1 MGKSKKKIFAGAAT
15 LLIFQTG
22 LLPLRASA
30 QLTESGMNPIRL
42 PASMTKHP
50 SLEKDQSLE
59 AILKPQELPTT
70 PVTPISLAGV
80 KIPGVTAATT
90 NLLAQNHF
98 VVINNTNFET
108 MGDLYRDNRLKGKP
122 NFVTL
127 DSIVHP
133 YFATTN
139 GLIAAVIEEHAM
151 PELKQVLHAMLK
163 AAVEDY
169 RNAEDAEIKD
179 DIQRNLAFLIV
190 AIRLIDPSTKLPD
203 MGGATD
209 LSDKEM
215 NNIASGFKTRSEIF
229 DREENFEALAP
240 LGWFAKRQKLSSFY
254 RCAQWISRMDFPL
267 TDVTVDTETGSGN
280 LFRRSVLLYRALD
293 RATIGGKP
301 AVASWQKLV
310 SVWELFAAS
319 SLRNR
324 QRTLLYTDFKAV
336 VPGGTQDLKAT
347 LNSLASPFFR
357 TKLLLSVRKQKPVG
371 LGATSIFD
379 LADSGGDD
387 AQHASFRLMPLIE
400 DPEIPWIRARA
411 ENYTDDER
419 GTVWCPLSLLILHAR
434 GAQAATNI
442 LYNGVSVLQP
452 DLNKSIPELERLVAK
467 PKAGQTLTAAWERSW
482 NILSGYFKQFPTEAQ
497 APLKTDL
504 WMSRHLESAF
514 SGWVDAHIAL
524 ADISQN
530 SVAEKPDAANAAA
543 TGSGTTTAN
552 STAASSNAASS
563 NTANSSTANSAATAS
578 TTGNDSAKSSATTT
592 TTTTATAKTSDT
604 PTKTTAQPAP
614 SIPAGAPI
622 VKPAS
627 FHYLEPVP
635 GVFRAIE
642 TDARTLQD
650 KLTALGYFPPRYEQ
664 RLNDFKRLAQR
675 LAQIADAEIEGKPT
689 TPVDFKLLAGIDF
702 ILDQVSSPL
711 PGSLSIVA
719 PTNAPAPTITMPS
732 HSLGMTPGAALTSG
746 TSILNSGKTALSK
759 TASNIL
765 SAAATASPKPA
776 ASSTSSANAAP
787 KQPPQDSIYKRQL
800 KSANLVLGRPGL
812 VLMLCQTSQGA
823 MLVRGGVYTY
833 YEVSGAPM
841 RAEHLKRKLQFD
853 LLRPPVWARTFDV
866 IQEAAGKEPIFQK
879 VQ

>member
-1 MGKSKKKIFAGAAT
+1 MGKSKKKIFSGAAT
-15 LLIFQTG
+15 LLIFQCG
-22 LLPLRASA
+22 LLPLNASA
-30 QLTESGMNPIRL
+30 QLSEPGMNPIRL

-70 PVTPISLAGV
+70 PVTPISLAGI
-80 KIPGVTAATT
+80 KIPGVTTATA
-90 NLLAQNHF
+90 NLLGLNHF
-98 VVINNTNFET
+98 VVINNTTFET

-139 GLIAAVIEEHAM
+139 GLIAAVIEEHVM
-151 PELKQVLHAMLK
+151 PELKQVLAAMLK
-163 AAVEDY
+163 TAIEDY
-169 RNAEDAEIKD
+169 RNADDAEIKD

-190 AIRLIDPSTKLPD
+190 AIRLIDPAAKLPD
-203 MGGATD
+203 MGGASD
-209 LSDKEM
+209 LSDKEIR
-215 NNIASGFKTRSEIF
+215 NIESGFKTRSEIF
-229 DREENFEALAP
+229 DRDENFEALAP
-240 LGWFAKRQKLSSFY
+240 LGWFAKRPKLANFY
-254 RCAQWISRMDFPL
+254 RCAQWVSRMNFPL

-280 LFRRSVLLYRALD
+280 LFRRSVLLFRALD
-293 RATIGGKP
+293 RATISGKP
-301 AVASWQKLV
+301 AVESWRRLV

-319 SLRNR
+319 SIKNR
-324 QRTLLYTDFKAV
+324 QKTLLYTDFKEV
-336 VPGGTQDLKAT
+336 VPGGTQDLKST
-347 LNSLASPFFR
+347 LNNLASPFFR

-379 LADSGGDD
+379 LADSSGDD
-387 AQHASFRLMPLIE
+387 VQNASFRLMPLIE

-411 ENYTDDER
+411 GTYTDDER
-419 GTVWCPLSLLILHAR
+419 GTLWCPLSLLVLHAR

-467 PKAGQTLTAAWERSW
+467 PKGGQQSPAVWERSW
-482 NILSGYFKQFPTEAQ
+482 NILSGYFKQFPAEVQ

-524 ADISQN
+524 AE
-530 SVAEKPDAANAAA
+530 VASAGDASAAA
-543 TGSGTTTAN
+543 ASASTGSSSTSAPSTSAATTSSAA
-552 STAASSNAASS
+552 SAASSDVAKNASASQ
-563 NTANSSTANSAATAS
+563 SS
-578 TTGNDSAKSSATTT
+578 
-592 TTTTATAKTSDT
+592 
-604 PTKTTAQPAP
+604 P

-650 KLTALGYFPPRYEQ
+650 KLVALGYFPQRYEQ

-675 LAQIADAEIEGKPT
+675 LAQIADSEIEGKPT
-689 TPVDFKLLAGIDF
+689 SAVDFKLLAGIDF
-702 ILDQVSSPL
+702 VLDQVSSPL
-711 PGSLSIVA
+711 PGTLSIIA
-719 PTNAPAPTITMPS
+719 PTDAPAPKINMPS
-732 HSLGMTPGAALTSG
+732 HSLGMTQGSALTGG
-746 TSILNSGKTALSK
+746 TSILNSGQTALAK
-759 TASNIL
+759 AASNII
-765 SAAATASPKPA
+765 SAATTSGSGNSTNAPQSGGTSPA
-776 ASSTSSANAAP
+776 APRQTA
-787 KQPPQDSIYKRQL
+787 QDSIYKRQL
-800 KSANLVLGRPGL
+800 KAANLVLGKPGL

-841 RAEHLKRKLQFD
+841 RTEHLKRKLQFD

-866 IQEAAGKEPIFQK
+866 VQEAAGKEPVFQK

>member
-1 MGKSKKKIFAGAAT
+1 MAKSKKKIFAGAAT
-15 LLIFQTG
+15 LLIFQSG
-22 LLPLRASA
+22 LLPLSASA
-30 QLTESGMNPIRL
+30 QLTESGMTPIRL
-42 PASMTKHP
+42 PASITKHP

-59 AILKPQELPTT
+59 AILKPQELQTT
-70 PVTPISLAGV
+70 PVTPISLAGI
-80 KIPGVTAATT
+80 KIPGVTPATV
-90 NLLAQNHF
+90 NLLGMNHF
-98 VVINNTNFET
+98 VVINNTTFET

-139 GLIAAVIEEHAM
+139 GLIAAVIEEHVM
-151 PELKQVLHAMLK
+151 PELKQVLAAMLK
-163 AAVEDY
+163 TSVEDY

-203 MGGATD
+203 MGGASD

-215 NNIASGFKTRSEIF
+215 KNVESGFKTRSEIF

-240 LGWFAKRQKLSSFY
+240 LGWFAKRPKLANFY

-293 RATIGGKP
+293 RAAISGKP
-301 AVASWQKLV
+301 AVESWQKLV

-319 SLRNR
+319 SIKNR
-324 QRTLLYTDFKAV
+324 QRTLLYTDFKEV

-379 LADSGGDD
+379 LADGSADD

-411 ENYTDDER
+411 GTYTDDER
-419 GTVWCPLSLLILHAR
+419 GNLWCPLSLLVLHAR

-467 PKAGQTLTAAWERSW
+467 PKGGQPLTAVWERSW
-482 NILSGYFKQFPTEAQ
+482 NILSGYFKQFPAEAQ

-514 SGWVDAHIAL
+514 GGWVDAHIAL
-524 ADISQN
+524 SEIAPAGGTSASTSTDSAAPSAI
-530 SVAEKPDAANAAA
+530 ADAAK
-543 TGSGTTTAN
+543 N
-552 STAASSNAASS
+552 SPASQSS
-563 NTANSSTANSAATAS
+563 
-578 TTGNDSAKSSATTT
+578 
-592 TTTTATAKTSDT
+592 
-604 PTKTTAQPAP
+604 P
-614 SIPAGAPI
+614 SIPAGAPV

-650 KLTALGYFPPRYEQ
+650 KLVALGYFPQRYEQ

-689 TPVDFKLLAGIDF
+689 APVDFKLLAGIDF

-711 PGSLSIVA
+711 PGSLSIIA
-719 PTNAPAPTITMPS
+719 PTDAPAPKIDMPS
-732 HSLGMTPGAALTSG
+732 QSLGMTPGSALTGG
-746 TSILNSGKTALSK
+746 TSILNSGKTALGRA
-759 TASNIL
+759 ASNLI
-765 SAAATASPKPA
+765 SGATTATAAGSHQSASSSSGSANSVA
-776 ASSTSSANAAP
+776 AS
-787 KQPPQDSIYKRQL
+787 KPPQDSIYNRQL
-800 KSANLVLGRPGL
+800 KAANLVLGKPGL
-812 VLMLCQTSQGA
+812 VLMVCQTSQGA

-841 RAEHLKRKLQFD
+841 RTEHLKRKLQFD

-866 IQEAAGKEPIFQK
+866 VQEAAGKEPVFRK

>member
-1 MGKSKKKIFAGAAT
+1 MGKSKKKIFASVSA

-22 LLPLRASA
+22 LLPLGASA
-30 QLTESGMNPIRL
+30 QLSESGMNPIKL

-70 PVTPISLAGV
+70 PVTPISLAGI
-80 KIPGVTAATT
+80 KIPGVTPATT

-139 GLIAAVIEEHAM
+139 GLIAAVIEEHVM

-169 RNAEDAEIKD
+169 RRSEDAEIKD

-190 AIRLIDPSTKLPD
+190 AIRLIEPSIKLPD

-209 LSDKEM
+209 LSDREM
-215 NNIASGFKTRSEIF
+215 KNIDAGFKTRSEIF

-240 LGWFAKRQKLSSFY
+240 LGWFAKREKLAYFY

-293 RATIGGKP
+293 RATINGKP
-301 AVASWQKLV
+301 AVDSWQRLV
-310 SVWELFAAS
+310 QVWELFATS

-336 VPGGTQDLKAT
+336 VPGGIQDLKTT
-347 LNSLASPFFR
+347 LNNLASPFFR

-379 LADSGGDD
+379 LADSSGDD

-400 DPEIPWIRARA
+400 DPEIPWLRARA
-411 ENYTDDER
+411 GTFTDDDR

-442 LYNGVSVLQP
+442 LYNGISVLQP
-452 DLNKSIPELERLVAK
+452 DLNRPILELERAVAK
-467 PKAGQTLTAAWERSW
+467 PKAGQPLTATWERSW

-497 APLKTDL
+497 GPLKTDL

-524 ADISQN
+524 AEI
-530 SVAEKPDAANAAA
+530 KPDGGAGVGRPEGGVGVSKP
-543 TGSGTTTAN
+543 TGADGASVKPAEGVGTTQG
-552 STAASSNAASS
+552 ASNKP
-563 NTANSSTANSAATAS
+563 S
-578 TTGNDSAKSSATTT
+578 TT
-592 TTTTATAKTSDT
+592 
-604 PTKTTAQPAP
+604 QP
-614 SIPAGAPI
+614 SIPAGAPV

-650 KLTALGYFPPRYEQ
+650 KLTALGFFPAQYEQ

-689 TPVDFKLLAGIDF
+689 SPVDFKLLAGIDF

-711 PGSLSIVA
+711 PGALSIIA
-719 PTNAPAPTITMPS
+719 PTEAPAPTINMPS

-746 TSILNSGKTALSK
+746 SSILNSGKTALSK
-759 TASNIL
+759 TASSIL
-765 SAAATASPKPA
+765 SAAATASHSA
-776 ASSTSSANAAP
+776 SAAGGAASGSATGSAGGASSTAGSTANSARASAKA
-787 KQPPQDSIYKRQL
+787 KQPDSIYKRQL

-823 MLVRGGVYTY
+823 MLVRGGVYTF
-833 YEVSGAPM
+833 YEVSGTPL
-841 RAEHLKRKLQFD
+841 RTEHLKRKLQFD

-866 IQEAAGKEPIFQK
+866 IQEATGKEPLFKK

>member
-1 MGKSKKKIFAGAAT
+1 MWTAYTWRASSLSFRKAANNRGERIKSMAKSKEKIFAGAAA

-22 LLPLRASA
+22 LSPLAAQA
-30 QLTESGMNPIRL
+30 QLTETGMTPIRL
-42 PASMTKHP
+42 PASMTKHA

-59 AILKPQELPTT
+59 AILKPQELATT

-90 NLLAQNHF
+90 NILALNHF
-98 VVINNTNFET
+98 VVINNTTFET

-139 GLIAAVIEEHAM
+139 GLIAAVIEQHVM
-151 PELKQVLHAMLK
+151 PELKQVLSAMLK
-163 AAVEDY
+163 AAIEDY

-179 DIQRNLAFLIV
+179 DIQRNLAFIIV
-190 AIRLIDPSTKLPD
+190 AIRLIDPATKLPD

-209 LSDKEM
+209 LSDREM
-215 NNIASGFKTRSEIF
+215 RNIESGFKTRSEIF
-229 DREENFEALAP
+229 DREENFEAMAP
-240 LGWFAKRQKLSSFY
+240 LGWFAKRPKLAHFY

-280 LFRRSVLLYRALD
+280 LFRRSVLLYRSLD
-293 RATIGGKP
+293 RATIAGKP
-301 AVASWQKLV
+301 AVETWQKLV

-324 QRTLLYTDFKAV
+324 QKTLLYTDFKEV
-336 VPGGTQDLKAT
+336 VPGGAQDLKAT

-379 LADSGGDD
+379 LADSSGDD

-411 ENYTDDER
+411 GSYTDDER
-419 GTVWCPLSLLILHAR
+419 GTIWCPLSLLVLHAR

-452 DLNKSIPELERLVAK
+452 ELNKSIPELERLVAK
-467 PKAGQTLTAAWERSW
+467 PKPGQPATTILERSW
-482 NILSGYFKQFPTEAQ
+482 NILSGYFKQFPAEAQ

-524 ADISQN
+524 CEI
-530 SVAEKPDAANAAA
+530 NAPA
-543 TGSGTTTAN
+543 
-552 STAASSNAASS
+552 
-563 NTANSSTANSAATAS
+563 ANSSSATAPTANASAPATNSSVPA
-578 TTGNDSAKSSATTT
+578 TSATQ
-592 TTTTATAKTSDT
+592 SL
-604 PTKTTAQPAP
+604 
-614 SIPAGAPI
+614 PAGAPI

-642 TDARTLQD
+642 SDARTLQD
-650 KLTALGYFPPRYEQ
+650 KLVGLGYFPQQYEQ

-675 LAQIADAEIEGKPT
+675 LAQIADAELEGKPT
-689 TPVDFKLLAGIDF
+689 APVDFKLLAGIDF

-711 PGSLSIVA
+711 PGTLSIIA
-719 PTNAPAPTITMPS
+719 PTNAPAPTINMPS
-732 HSLGMTPGAALTSG
+732 HSLAMTPGAALTSG
-746 TSILNSGKTALSK
+746 TSILNSGKTALAK
-759 TASNIL
+759 TASNIM
-765 SAAATASPKPA
+765 SAATTAAAAFGTASGS
-776 ASSTSSANAAP
+776 ASTNTTANTTNSGSAQ
-787 KQPPQDSIYKRQL
+787 KPQDSIYKRQL
-800 KSANLVLGRPGL
+800 KAANLVIGRPGL

-841 RAEHLKRKLQFD
+841 RVEHLKRKLQFD

-866 IQEAAGKEPIFQK
+866 VQEAAGKEPIFQK
-879 VQ
+879 TQ

>member
-1 MGKSKKKIFAGAAT
+1 MGKSKKKIFASASA

-22 LLPLRASA
+22 LLPLGASA
-30 QLTESGMNPIRL
+30 QLTESGMNPIKL

-70 PVTPISLAGV
+70 PVTPISLAGI
-80 KIPGVTAATT
+80 KIPGVTPATT

-139 GLIAAVIEEHAM
+139 GLIAAVIEEHVM

-169 RNAEDAEIKD
+169 RRSEDAEIKD

-190 AIRLIDPSTKLPD
+190 AIRLIEPSIKLPD

-209 LSDKEM
+209 LSDREM
-215 NNIASGFKTRSEIF
+215 KNIDAGFKTRSEIF

-240 LGWFAKRQKLSSFY
+240 LGWFAKREKLAYFY

-293 RATIGGKP
+293 RATINGKP
-301 AVASWQKLV
+301 AVESWQRLV
-310 SVWELFAAS
+310 QVWELFATS

-336 VPGGTQDLKAT
+336 VPGGIQDLKTT
-347 LNSLASPFFR
+347 LNNLASPFFR

-379 LADSGGDD
+379 LADSSGDD

-400 DPEIPWIRARA
+400 DPEIPWLRARA
-411 ENYTDDER
+411 GTFTDDDR

-434 GAQAATNI
+434 GAQAATNV
-442 LYNGVSVLQP
+442 LYNGISVLQP
-452 DLNKSIPELERLVAK
+452 DLNKPILELERAVAK
-467 PKAGQTLTAAWERSW
+467 PKAGQPLTAAWERSW

-497 APLKTDL
+497 GPLKTDL

-524 ADISQN
+524 AEI
-530 SVAEKPDAANAAA
+530 KPDSGAAA
-543 TGSGTTTAN
+543 SKQDGVAAKAADTTA
-552 STAASSNAASS
+552 SKPGDV
-563 NTANSSTANSAATAS
+563 SATKPADGGSKPTDGATVKPADGPS
-578 TTGNDSAKSSATTT
+578 TTQGASNKPSTT
-592 TTTTATAKTSDT
+592 
-604 PTKTTAQPAP
+604 QP
-614 SIPAGAPI
+614 SIPAGAPV

-650 KLTALGYFPPRYEQ
+650 KLTALGFFPAQYEQ

-689 TPVDFKLLAGIDF
+689 SPVDFKLLAGIDF

-711 PGSLSIVA
+711 PGALSIIA
-719 PTNAPAPTITMPS
+719 PTEAPAPTINMPS

-746 TSILNSGKTALSK
+746 SSILNSGKTALSK

-765 SAAATASPKPA
+765 SAAATASHSSGGA
-776 ASSTSSANAAP
+776 ASGSATASTGAAGSTAGSTANSASASAKA
-787 KQPPQDSIYKRQL
+787 KQPDSIYKRQL

-823 MLVRGGVYTY
+823 MLVRGGVYTF
-833 YEVSGAPM
+833 YEVSGTPL
-841 RAEHLKRKLQFD
+841 RTEHLKRKLQFD

-866 IQEAAGKEPIFQK
+866 IQEATGKEPLFKKMQ
-879 VQ
+879 